1 MSEHTRSPGET
12 GAPQRILRTRDA
24 VAIIVGLVIGA
35 GIFRLPSLVA
45 GNAADPLGFYGYWVA
60 GGVISLIGALCYCE
74 LASAYPDAGGD
85 YHFLQRAF
93 GRPVSFL
100 FAWARLAVITTG
112 SIAVLGYTFG
122 DYASNLLKLGPHS
135 AAIWAALSVVVLTI
149 VNLVGTRNSRT
160 AQNVLTVFEVCGL
173 LAVILV
179 GLLWAEPAAAP
190 TVTAA
195 GAGGSAA
202 AAGAAAGAGGSTAG
216 AGAAAAAGGSA
227 AGGFSTAAWLAGA
240 PVAILFVLFTY
251 GGWNDGAYISA
262 ELRERRSIVSALV
275 LSLAIVT
282 LLYLAINVA
291 YVRTLGLAGVAGSST
306 VAADVLRV
314 GLGDAAA
321 ALISLIVAVSA
332 LTSINATI
340 IVGGR
345 SNYALGR
352 DWPLFGWLG
361 RWNALGD
368 APRNALLVQGCA
380 ALLLIIAG
388 AFTDKIETM
397 VNYTMPV
404 FWFFFMLVGIG
415 LIVLRVRD
423 PGAERPFRVPGY
435 PLTPLLFIA
444 TCAWL
449 LYSSLAY
456 VRNGAWVGFGVLVLG
471 ALLLASGTRK
481 PARAPA
487 GSR

>member
-1 MSEHTRSPGET
+1 
-12 GAPQRILRTRDA
+12 
-24 VAIIVGLVIGA
+24 V
-35 GIFRLPSLVA
+35 
-45 GNAADPLGFYGYWVA
+45 
-60 GGVISLIGALCYCE
+60 
-74 LASAYPDAGGD
+74 
-85 YHFLQRAF
+85 
-93 GRPVSFL
+93 
-100 FAWARLAVITTG
+100 
-112 SIAVLGYTFG
+112 
-122 DYASNLLKLGPHS
+122 
-135 AAIWAALSVVVLTI
+135 
-149 VNLVGTRNSRT
+149 
-160 AQNVLTVFEVCGL
+160 
-173 LAVILV
+173 
-179 GLLWAEPAAAP
+179 
-190 TVTAA
+190 
-195 GAGGSAA
+195 
-202 AAGAAAGAGGSTAG
+202 
-216 AGAAAAAGGSA
+216 
-227 AGGFSTAAWLAGA
+227 
-240 PVAILFVLFTY
+240 
-251 GGWNDGAYISA
+251 
-262 ELRERRSIVSALV
+262 
-275 LSLAIVT
+275 
-282 LLYLAINVA
+282 
-291 YVRTLGLAGVAGSST
+291 LGLAGVAGSST
-306 VAADVLRV
+306 VAAEVLRV
-314 GLGDAAA
+314 GIGGTAA

-361 RWNALGD
+361 RWNARGD

-380 ALLLIIAG
+380 ALVLIVAG

-435 PLTPLLFIA
+435 PLTPLLFVA

-471 ALLLASGTRK
+471 VSLLLASGARR
-481 PARAPA
+481 PAGASA